1 MVMKLSPGRGLGP
14 FRIGMLVSQAI
25 VELQTNYSAYPVNF
39 HYSSD
44 KPLASD
50 MLLDMPDMGFR
61 LRFEPLTQRLRLI
74 DVYDTKRV
82 VMTYHGSSWSGPTTD
97 STFIR
102 VYDLFGPTF
111 PGKLDAGRGDYF
123 LHYRGLSFTFHIP
136 QEYRSLYG
144 SSNDMPLELPDHTTP
159 VASRVFI
166 YSGSDLLRP
175 EMPPATGHY
184 CEPVKVELG
193 PSGGVILT
201 FQGRNSTIKSG
212 AQLQDVL
219 TELGPPAR
227 IFNKPRPKMSIHSLP
242 SSRKAGRAR
251 APRSKHDDDDE
262 GLQDVVRNDY
272 YLNYFGLGI
281 DVLVD
286 GRTHTV
292 SKVVLHSNF
301 PGHPE
306 FNQYAKCNFT
316 VHWPKQVGSHTARP
330 AASADATPPDGD
342 EASGAGAGA
351 GAGSGASL
359 PLGKFSV
366 NTQWKDVERAMGGS
380 GGRPMVH
387 GSLANPFGPTYL
399 YAFDGMV
406 VEVMKESG
414 HIASVTVFGTGDS
427 RARGVDTPTA
437 AS

>member
-1 MVMKLSPGRGLGP
+1 
-14 FRIGMLVSQAI
+14 
-25 VELQTNYSAYPVNF
+25 
-39 HYSSD
+39 
-44 KPLASD
+44 
-50 MLLDMPDMGFR
+50 
-61 LRFEPLTQRLRLI
+61 
-74 DVYDTKRV
+74 
-82 VMTYHGSSWSGPTTD
+82 
-97 STFIR
+97 
-102 VYDLFGPTF
+102 
-111 PGKLDAGRGDYF
+111 
-123 LHYRGLSFTFHIP
+123 
-136 QEYRSLYG
+136 
-144 SSNDMPLELPDHTTP
+144 
-159 VASRVFI
+159 
-166 YSGSDLLRP
+166 
-175 EMPPATGHY
+175 MPPATGHY

-212 AQLQDVL
+212 AQLQVGFHTRARQRAPQSDGRHLQDVL

-251 APRSKHDDDDE
+251 APRSKRDDDDE

-301 PGHPE
+301 PGYVGVLATRSQLGMEHGSAFTHVLRASHPE